1 MLNPQQNKKLLQ
13 KLSHCLE
20 VFEPYLFEPQGKL
33 DYRMFETREHL
44 RAVPPDECFHA
55 PVPHWG
61 GPWQT
66 CWFKGRYQ
74 PSEQLAGRALYL
86 MPRVGG
92 YEAMLWV
99 DGMPKGTFATKIVVT
114 RHGNH

>member
-44 RAVPPDECFHA
+44 RAVPPDKCFHA

-99 DGMPKGTFATKIVVT
+99 DGMPKGTFATKSS
-114 RHGNH
+114 

>member
-1 MLNPQQNKKLLQ
+1 
-13 KLSHCLE
+13 
-20 VFEPYLFEPQGKL
+20 
-33 DYRMFETREHL
+33 MFETREHL
-44 RAVPPDECFHA
+44 RAVPPDKCFHA

-114 RHGNH
+114 RHGNHYCDMLCAQADPARSMDVALEFYAGHPVPGRAPL

>member
-44 RAVPPDECFHA
+44 RAVPPLSLIH
-55 PVPHWG
+55 
-61 GPWQT
+61 
-66 CWFKGRYQ
+66 
-74 PSEQLAGRALYL
+74 
-86 MPRVGG
+86 
-92 YEAMLWV
+92 
-99 DGMPKGTFATKIVVT
+99 I
-114 RHGNH
+114 